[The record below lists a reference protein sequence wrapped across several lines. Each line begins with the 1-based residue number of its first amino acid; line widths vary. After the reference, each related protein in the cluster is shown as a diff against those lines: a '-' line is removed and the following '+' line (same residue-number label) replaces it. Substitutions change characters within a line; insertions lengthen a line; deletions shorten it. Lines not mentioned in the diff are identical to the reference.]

1 MAVAHQELFQAH
13 FQYFPCMIPRL
24 LRSAVTLAVLVAVYQ
39 GYVWTVAPI
48 IEPPLAKKTTGT
60 ITDVEREESY
70 EAFDRYRDLLA
81 SYFPEGHWSLTDP
94 LPMVLLRDRMMLVLK
109 GRRRHDDGSL
119 NWDRC
124 AALLLPSDWEFGAP
138 APRDT
143 VIVEAPGGVYLKFD
157 EEFNPA
163 SGKTGQI
170 IGGRFPGLIT
180 IRSDMK
186 EPGPADDLLVTA
198 RDLVLVDESMIRT
211 DSEVEAR
218 LGAHYAHGRRMEIRL
233 SRDPHKRDGVSING
247 IKSLEIMQEV
257 KLVFDAGE
265 TDFFGEKPSQ
275 DKVATRTVYH
285 APQPIRLTSATTP
298 LPEEN
303 LVEVKCAGHFYLDML
318 NYVASLEDRVTV
330 SRQRLNGTYDQ
341 LDCTN
346 LSIQFSPV
354 DKDGVP
360 IESDDPNIAR
370 RQREAIGSLKPIMLT
385 ATGHPVKADSRVEQ
399 AYLEANRVRVN
410 LYNRRITLEHN
421 HQSTLKFGL
430 SEVHAPTLEYQMPEE
445 ESPQALGELKVLG
458 QGWLRAVPDA
468 QRPDRVVD
476 ISWQAITS
484 PMPKATAL
492 MPSVQLTR
500 RNGQPVL
507 MLEGQPVIDA
517 HRLGKIT
524 AARMEVEMRE
534 VPADGP
540 DGPAMEVSKSKTK
553 LAVMP
558 ERLLASGDVVFASP
572 KLSGRTHQLEG
583 DFKPWQSAG
592 EGQVQEA
599 SNGLRLD
606 PSDDNQSGQQY
617 DLWANQIHLD
627 LALAGKS
634 AEPTNVTCDGSV
646 VFRELDAK
654 PGEEPLVVRGQR
666 MVVRDVD
673 TDAKITVTGR
683 RDPQLGGPGTATI
696 NARGLTLAA
705 ERLDADQATGRFW
718 SNGPGMAT
726 MNVDGEMFGEPAGT
740 TTTVT
745 LTWQKGLDA
754 AGQRIVA
761 SGRALAESQH
771 GWVQADRVV
780 ALLTKPLA
788 IQRDAA
794 KGKVEVARV
803 SLEGNVV
810 GDYRGQDEQ
819 GQNSHENFQL
829 EQIAYDHL
837 SGNIQGR
844 GPGSLRSV
852 RLSTSSIG
860 FADLAGATTGQAHPE
875 KQKAKE
881 PHLQYARLDFS
892 DGISGNVNQR
902 VVRFHGRVRGV
913 YGPVDEWKDELPLY
927 APGRLP
933 SDTVTLACETLE
945 VNEDPLTRP
954 ADKNKFGML
963 EIRGLTNVEIEGRS
977 AKSGLFQAQ
986 AMAASYSQAK
996 DQFALEGDG
1005 RLDATIHTW
1014 DFQGHELS
1022 GGGQRLEYNRTT
1034 GEFNGRNVSPIEF
1047 QQTTPRSA
1055 LPGIPGTSP
1064 RHGPIR

>member
-1 MAVAHQELFQAH
+1 
-13 FQYFPCMIPRL
+13 MIPRL
-24 LRSAVTLAVLVAVYQ
+24 LRSAVALATLIVVYQ
-39 GYVWTVAPI
+39 GYVLTVAKM
-48 IEPPLAKKTTGT
+48 IEPPLAKGPGKT
-60 ITDVEREESY
+60 ITDDDKQQSY
-70 EAFDRYRDLLA
+70 DSFDRYRDLLA
-81 SYFPEGHWSLTDP
+81 SYFPEGHWTLTDP
-94 LPMVLLRDRMMLVLK
+94 LPMVLLRDRLMLVLK
-109 GRRRHDDGSL
+109 GYRRNDDGSMDL
-119 NWDRC
+119 DEC
-124 AALLLPSDWEFGAP
+124 AVLMLPSDWEFGSP

-143 VIVEAPGGVYLKFD
+143 VILEAARGAYLKFD
-157 EEFNPA
+157 DDFNPA
-163 SGKTGQI
+163 GGKTGQI
-170 IGGRFPGLIT
+170 VGGRFPGLIT

-186 EPGPADDLLVTA
+186 EPGPADDLLVTT

-211 DSEVEAR
+211 DAEVEAR
-218 LGAHYAHGRRMEIRL
+218 LGPHHGHGRRLEIRL
-233 SRDPHKRDGVSING
+233 SRDRHKRDEVSING
-247 IKSLEIMQEV
+247 VKSLEIMEQVE
-257 KLVFDAGE
+257 LVFDAGQ
-265 TDFFGEKPSQ
+265 TDLFGEVESR
-275 DKVATRTVYH
+275 DKVATRVVH
-285 APQPIRLTSATTP
+285 PVPQPIRLTSATTP
-298 LPEEN
+298 LAESN

-318 NYVASLEDRVTV
+318 NYTASLDDKVTV
-330 SRQRLNGTYDQ
+330 TRQRLNGTFDQ

-360 IESDDPNIAR
+360 IENDDPNVAR
-370 RQREAIGSLKPIMLT
+370 RQREAVGSLKPIMLT
-385 ATGHPVKADSRVEQ
+385 AIGHPVKAESVVEQSVLRAGRVRMNLYTRRVTLDDSREVT
-399 AYLEANRVRVN
+399 LRFGSSEA
-410 LYNRRITLEHN
+410 
-421 HQSTLKFGL
+421 
-430 SEVHAPTLEYQMPEE
+430 HAPYIEYQMPDEK
-445 ESPQALGELKVLG
+445 SPQALGELKIVG
-458 QGWLRAVPDA
+458 QGWLRAVPDDA
-468 QRPDRVVD
+468 RPDRVVD
-476 ISWQAITS
+476 ISWQGVAGS
-484 PMPKATAL
+484 
-492 MPSVQLTR
+492 MPSMQLTR

-517 HRLGKIT
+517 HRVGKIT

-540 DGPAMEVSKSKTK
+540 DGPALEVSKSKHK
-553 LAVMP
+553 LAIMP
-558 ERLLASGDVVFASP
+558 DRLLASGDVVFASP

-583 DFKPWQSAG
+583 DFKPWQAAE

-599 SNGLRLD
+599 STGLRLD
-606 PSDDNQSGQQY
+606 RASDQQAGQKY

-673 TDAKITVTGR
+673 ADAKITVTGR

-696 NARGLTLAA
+696 HARGLTLAA

-726 MNVDGEMFGEPAGT
+726 MQVDGEMFGQLAGT

-745 LTWQKGLDA
+745 LTWQTGLDA

-761 SGRALAESQH
+761 SGRALAESQD

-780 ALLTKPLA
+780 ALLSKPLA
-788 IQRDAA
+788 IQRNAT
-794 KGKVEVARV
+794 KGKIELARV

-810 GDYRGQDEQ
+810 GDYRGQDEA

-844 GPGSLRSV
+844 GPGVLRSV
-852 RLSTSSIG
+852 RLSQGSLG
-860 FADLAGATTGQAHPE
+860 FADLAGATKHKAHPE
-875 KQKAKE
+875 NEESKE
-881 PHLQYARLDFS
+881 PHLRYTRLDFS

-913 YGPVDEWKDELPLY
+913 YGPVTDWKQELPLY

-945 VNEDPLTRP
+945 VNEDPLGRP
-954 ADKNKFGML
+954 AEKNKLGPL
-963 EIRGLTNVEIEGRS
+963 EVRALTNVEIEGRS
-977 AKSGLFQAQ
+977 EKSGVFQAQ
-986 AMAASYSQAK
+986 AMMASYSQSK
-996 DQFALEGDG
+996 DLFVLEGDG
-1005 RLDATIHTW
+1005 RQDAVIRTR
-1014 DFQGHELS
+1014 DQQGRWVDVPS
-1022 GGGQRLEYNRTT
+1022 RRMEYYRTQ
-1034 GEFNGRNVSPIEF
+1034 GAFNLKDVHSAIEF

-1055 LPGIPGTSP
+1055 LPGNSP
-1064 RHGPIR
+1064 LNGPIR